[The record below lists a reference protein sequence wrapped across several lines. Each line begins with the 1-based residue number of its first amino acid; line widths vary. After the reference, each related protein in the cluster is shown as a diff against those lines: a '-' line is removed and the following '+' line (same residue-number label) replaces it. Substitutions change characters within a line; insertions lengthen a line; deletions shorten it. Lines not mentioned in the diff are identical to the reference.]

1 VTWHI
6 GLSTGC
12 CTNRPIAD
20 VLDALQGGAIRG
32 VEISTPPR
40 HFDPW
45 KQTEIAAVRERL
57 DRHGLEAISIHAPFG
72 GLLDL
77 SDPNPHHRHAAM
89 GTVLTAAAALRDLG
103 GTTVV
108 VHVSDVPRNPTDVEE
123 RLAHCVG
130 ALELLGRS
138 CDHMHMV
145 LAVESPLPHLVGGH
159 PDEFEW
165 VLKRLAPRTG
175 VCLDTGHTTLGR
187 HWRRFLEVAGPRLKH
202 VHANDNRGQFD
213 DHLPPGDG
221 AIDWKEIRAG
231 LRDLGFDGWIMLELS
246 CPPDP
251 LAPQFDRALRQLERL
266 LG

>member
-1 VTWHI
+1 MTWHI

-12 CTNRPIAD
+12 CINRPIAD
-20 VLDALQGGAIRG
+20 VLDALQDGPIRG

-45 KQTEIAAVRERL
+45 RQAEIAAVRERL
-57 DRHGLEAISIHAPFG
+57 VRHAIAAISIHAPFG

-77 SDPNPHHRHAAM
+77 SDPNPHHRHAAI
-89 GTVLTAAAALRDLG
+89 GAVLTAAAALRDLG
-103 GTTVV
+103 GSLVV
-108 VHVSDVPRNPTDVEE
+108 VHVSDVPRNPSDVQE
-123 RLAHCVG
+123 RLANCAG
-130 ALELLGRS
+130 ALEVLGRA
-138 CDHMHMV
+138 CEHMQMV

-165 VLKRLAPRTG
+165 IFKRLDERIR
-175 VCLDTGHTTLGR
+175 VCLDTGHTTLGH

-202 VHANDNRGQFD
+202 VHANDHRGQYD

-221 AIDWKEIRAG
+221 AIDWREIRDG
-231 LRDLGFDGWIMLELS
+231 LRNLSFDGWIMLELS
-246 CPPDP
+246 CPSDP
-251 LAPQFDRALRQLERL
+251 LAPQFGRALQQLEKL